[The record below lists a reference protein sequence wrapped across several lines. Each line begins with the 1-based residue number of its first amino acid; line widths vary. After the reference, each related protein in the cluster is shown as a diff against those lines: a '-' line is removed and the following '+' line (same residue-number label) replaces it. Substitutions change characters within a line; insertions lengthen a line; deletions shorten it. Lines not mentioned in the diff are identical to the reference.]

1 MSYECPICLDAEA
14 LAEAPVSLNC
24 GHTFCCTCIEQHCA
38 TNALDCPTCRAR
50 LPRGG
55 LPADNVFLR
64 DVLAERLAATAKVA
78 PTTRATTSAAA
89 AAAPTT
95 RAATTAAMTSGGAAP
110 ATRRA
115 TAAAATATAAA
126 TTAPATRAPAAK
138 RLSTSAA
145 AAAVVAVKEEPQ
157 GSALVGRRVWRILHK
172 HGVRAV
178 GKVARAEA
186 KGYLIVYENAL
197 FDDERLTHA
206 EVRESLVDD
215 QNLGVPAITRYL
227 FTRRGAGA
235 RGSHSS
241 TISEVLGGSVQTTVP
256 TTRDGPSKY
265 NKCNYYV
272 ACLLDWQS
280 TVPPRPGAA
289 GELLGDQLTPR
300 DVVPIFVT
308 RRLKSAKGHGRR
320 WEYCGNYR
328 RVDDDGVEEM
338 YVYKRMS
345 DAEKEVWVHGIAAKY
360 KVPPEQMRAIFES
373 RADSVVSCPI
383 AFVNYDER
391 LYAALVAKEKELF
404 GL

>member
-24 GHTFCCTCIEQHCA
+24 GHSFCRTCIEQHCA

-95 RAATTAAMTSGGAAP
+95 RAATTATAK
-110 ATRRA
+110 AT
-115 TAAAATATAAA
+115 TATATATATVEA
-126 TTAPATRAPAAK
+126 TTNSAPAPATRATAATA
-138 RLSTSAA
+138 RATRATTAA
-145 AAAVVAVKEEPQ
+145 AAAAVAVKEEPQ

-172 HGVRAV
+172 HGVRAM

-197 FDDERLTHA
+197 FDDEMVTHA

-215 QNLGVPAITRYL
+215 EDLGVHAITRYM

-289 GELLGDQLTPR
+289 GELLGDQLAKD